1 MSDDEINAISHENA
15 MRLYHFDPFSI
26 RPKSQSTVGALRS
39 EVGGHDTA
47 IRSYDSGRQR
57 TKSGTTIDQLR
68 PTA

>member
-1 MSDDEINAISHENA
+1 
-15 MRLYHFDPFSI
+15 MRFYHFDPFSI

-47 IRSYDSGRQR
+47 IRSYDSGRHR
-57 TKSGTTIDQLR
+57 TESGTTIDQLR